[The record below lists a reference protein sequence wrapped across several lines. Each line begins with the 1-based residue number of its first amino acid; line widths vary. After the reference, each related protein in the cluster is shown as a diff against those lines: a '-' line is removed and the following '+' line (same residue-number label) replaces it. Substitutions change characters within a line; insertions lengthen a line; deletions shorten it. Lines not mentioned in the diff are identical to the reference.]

1 MMRTVTP
8 RQTATDIAA
17 RLLTNVFAPAHLV
30 ISLLLLVG
38 AASHPSAVRGLA
50 WGILAALLIG
60 VAPYAWVLLAV
71 RRGRFA
77 SRHIP
82 ERAQRLLPLGVAAG
96 WAAASV
102 GILAILGAPR
112 QLIAL
117 LLAMLAGLAVTAAIT
132 TRWKISLHTAVA
144 SGTAT
149 ILTIVFGPAL
159 LATVIFVVG
168 IGWSRV
174 HERDH
179 TAPQVIVG
187 SLLGAAIAASV
198 FLTLR

>member
-1 MMRTVTP
+1 MRTVAA
-8 RQTATDIAA
+8 RQPAADIAA
-17 RLLTNVFAPAHLV
+17 RILTSIFAPAHLV
-30 ISLLLLVG
+30 IGLLLLVG
-38 AASHPSAVRGLA
+38 AASDPSAVRGLA

-71 RRGRFA
+71 RRGRFT

-82 ERAQRLLPLGVAAG
+82 ERAQRLLPLAVAAG

-102 GILAILGAPR
+102 AVMAILGAPR

-117 LLAMLAGLAVTAAIT
+117 ILAMLAGLAVTAAIT

-144 SGTAT
+144 GGTVT
-149 ILTIVFGPAL
+149 ILTIVYGPAL
-159 LATVIFVVG
+159 LTTVILVAG

-174 HERDH
+174 HARDH
-179 TAPQVIVG
+179 TIAQVIAG
-187 SLLGAAIAASV
+187 ALLGAAIAASV
-198 FLTLR
+198 FIPLR